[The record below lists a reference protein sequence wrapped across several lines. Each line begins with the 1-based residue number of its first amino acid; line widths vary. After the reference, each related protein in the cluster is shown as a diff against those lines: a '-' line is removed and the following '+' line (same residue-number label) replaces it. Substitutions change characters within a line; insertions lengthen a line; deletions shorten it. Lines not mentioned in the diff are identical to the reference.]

1 MLFANE
7 QRRHVPQRRVK
18 PKAWTVYL
26 DHSVLYGT
34 YYPSGVKRV
43 RRGYRNE
50 ESFEKLL
57 VMRKP
62 GFRRN
67 EEDEQKNLSCVRNDT
82 AKIFLRRS
90 DEVAAKTWFS

>member
-43 RRGYRNE
+43 RRGLRDFRLRVPGAAGRVKKRQNVIANE
-50 ESFEKLL
+50 
-57 VMRKP
+57 
-62 GFRRN
+62 
-67 EEDEQKNLSCVRNDT
+67 NDY
-82 AKIFLRRS
+82 ASQVL
-90 DEVAAKTWFS
+90 AA